1 MTLLVHDFAF
11 DFGGAER
18 VTAALAEAF
27 PDARVLAV
35 GGKDEVIDEMGLVG
49 RMDTI
54 LPKGRFAGT
63 YRWLSPALPRIVRRT
78 VDEPV
83 ISSSYAFAH
92 HVRSRSLHVEYCH
105 SPVRQLWIAEDRYRQ
120 SGGRVLSTSMSA
132 FGNYLR
138 KADREAVA
146 HVDVLVASCENVR
159 RRIETIYDREADV
172 VHPPVDLSAF
182 YPEPVDRDADLVLLV
197 GRLVEP
203 YKQVS
208 NALEAFARL
217 PFRLVVVGDG
227 RDARRL
233 RAAAPPNVTFAG
245 RARDHDLR
253 RWYSRASVVL
263 FPSEDDFGLVPVEAM
278 ACGTPVVALDA
289 GGARETVLHD
299 VTGLRYGSP
308 DELGSALE
316 EAMNRPWD
324 REAIRGHA
332 STFGSGIF
340 IERMQAIVADALSG
354 RASASVRE
362 IGSNV

>member
-18 VTAALAEAF
+18 VTAALASAF

-35 GGKDEVIDEMGLVG
+35 AGTDEVIEEMGLAG
-49 RMDTI
+49 RAETI
-54 LPKGRFAGT
+54 LPRGRFARS

-105 SPVRQLWIAEDRYRQ
+105 SPLRQLWIAEDRYRR
-120 SGGRVLSTSMSA
+120 SGGRLLSLGMSA
-132 FGNYLR
+132 FGDYLR

-146 HVDVLVASCENVR
+146 RVDVIVASCENVR
-159 RRIETIYDREADV
+159 RRIETIYGREAGI
-172 VHPPVDLSAF
+172 VHPPVDLGTFFPDSV
-182 YPEPVDRDADLVLLV
+182 EREADLVLLV

-203 YKQVS
+203 YKQVRS
-208 NALEAFARL
+208 ALDAVRSL

-227 RDARRL
+227 RDADSL
-233 RAAAPPNVTFAG
+233 RAAAPDNVTFVG
-245 RARDHDLR
+245 RARDDELR
-253 RWYSRASVVL
+253 RWYSRAAVVL

-289 GGARETVLHD
+289 GGARETVVHD
-299 VTGLRYGSP
+299 VTGLRYGSAA
-308 DELGSALE
+308 ELGSALE
-316 EAMNRPWD
+316 TAMNRRWD
-324 REAIRGHA
+324 AETIRSHA
-332 STFGSGIF
+332 QTFGSDVF
-340 IERMQAIVADALSG
+340 VERMRTLVEDALAG
-354 RASASVRE
+354 RPTTSVRA
-362 IGSNV
+362 NR